1 MKTGMVERTTRT
13 VQGAWVVTGSCRVV
27 FFFVPSRSVSRWS
40 LPIDG
45 GWRCGCPR
53 PRNARGEQRESS
65 RVRERALQ
73 SAACGGGG
81 VPSIHPSVGA
91 RHRRHRRTSRSRS
104 VRSSSG
110 RGGTARTGLREEAR
124 SLLRPRVVRSE
135 ACETS
140 SSSVRKGR
148 IPLYRAAIS
157 AAASIASRNARSRGF
172 RSEDDEIVEI
182 AAAEQPLRRLSR
194 HPQKTPSLMLLPE
207 VPLNTPKS

>member
-1 MKTGMVERTTRT
+1 L
-13 VQGAWVVTGSCRVV
+13 VVTGSCRVV
-27 FFFVPSRSVSRWS
+27 FFSFRRGASR
-40 LPIDG
+40 G
-45 GWRCGCPR
+45 GRFRSTAVGD
-53 PRNARGEQRESS
+53 ADVRGVNKERVRE
-65 RVRERALQ
+65 RERERALQ

-91 RHRRHRRTSRSRS
+91 RHRRTSRSRS

-140 SSSVRKGR
+140 SSSVRKGK
-148 IPLYRAAIS
+148 PLYRAAIS

-172 RSEDDEIVEI
+172 RSDDDEIVEIEIEI
-182 AAAEQPLRRLSR
+182 AAAEQPLRRSR

-207 VPLNTPKS
+207 VPLHTPHS